1 MCDPISATIATAAV
15 IGGGVAVRNSNMQA
29 TAARDAAEEQ
39 GFANRAAEQ
48 QRAADERAFQQEQAN
63 QTRALEQERINQTQS
78 MYDQQRAIAEAE
90 AARVREAENRRQA
103 NIAEGNNA
111 INEVFGQF
119 NNDFY
124 NNRAKS
130 YVDYATP
137 QLDQQYKTTM
147 QGLVRSLA
155 RGGNLNSSVRGSAM
169 SDVQSQYDKGL
180 LSIQDQ
186 ANQYSNQARNAI
198 ESARGNLVAQ
208 NAQLADS
215 GAIRSLASS
224 QAQGFTTAPSYT
236 PLQTLISALTKGTG
250 DGQNAYTKKDK
261 PLGVDLFNSA
271 PATETGNVV

>member
-1 MCDPISATIATAAV
+1 MCDPVSATIAT
-15 IGGGVAVRNSNMQA
+15 VAVVGGALGANNYNRQA
-29 TAARDAAEEQ
+29 AAARDAAEEQ
-39 GFANRAAEQ
+39 ASANRAAEQ
-48 QRAADERAFQQEQAN
+48 QRAADERAFQENQAN
-63 QTRALEQERINQTQS
+63 QTRALEQDRINQTQA
-78 MYDQQRAIAEAE
+78 MYDQQRAVAEAE

-103 NIAEGNNA
+103 NIAEGNSA

-124 NNRAKS
+124 NNRAKN

-169 SDVQSQYDKGL
+169 SDVQSQYDKGM

-186 ANQYSNQARNAI
+186 ANQYSTQARNAI
-198 ESARGNLVAQ
+198 EAARGNLVAQ
-208 NAQLADS
+208 NAQLADP
-215 GAIRSLASS
+215 GTIRSLASS
-224 QAQGFTTAPSYT
+224 QAQGFSTAPSYT

-250 DGQNAYTKKDK
+250 DTQNAYTKTQK
-261 PLGVDLFNSA
+261 PAGVDLYNSA

>member
-1 MCDPISATIATAAV
+1 MCDPISATVAAAAV

-48 QRAADERAFQQEQAN
+48 TRAAEERTFQEGEAN
-63 QTRALEQERINQTQS
+63 KTRALEQERINQTQN
-78 MYDQQRAIAEAE
+78 MYDQQRAMAEAE
-90 AARVREAENRRQA
+90 SARVREAENRRQA

-111 INEVFGQF
+111 INDVFSQF

-124 NNRAKS
+124 TNRAKS
-130 YVDYATP
+130 YTDYATP
-137 QLDQQYKTTM
+137 QLDQQYKSTM
-147 QGLVRSLA
+147 QNLVRSLA
-155 RGGNLNSSVRGSAM
+155 RGGNLNSSVRGTAM
-169 SDVQSQYDKGL
+169 SDVQSQYDKGM

-198 ESARGNLVAQ
+198 ESARGNLVSQ
-208 NAQLADS
+208 NAQLADP
-215 GAIRSLASS
+215 GTIRSLASS
-224 QAQGFTTAPSYT
+224 QAQGFSSPQSYT

-250 DGQNAYTKKDK
+250 DTQNAYAKKDK

-271 PATETGNVV
+271 PATETGTVV